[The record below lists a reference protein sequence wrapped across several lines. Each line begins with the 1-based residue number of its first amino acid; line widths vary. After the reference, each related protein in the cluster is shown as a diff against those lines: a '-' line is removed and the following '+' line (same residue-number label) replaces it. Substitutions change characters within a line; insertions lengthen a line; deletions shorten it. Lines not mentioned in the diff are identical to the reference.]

1 MHTRHL
7 VSLLVLAS
15 ACSREPKAEPQPD
28 SAAVAP
34 SAGTELLEADI
45 EGAEY
50 QIQFVD
56 MAVGPIR
63 FTDRK
68 WTDSATQS
76 TVTLLQTLGGDL
88 DGDGR
93 GDGLAILAANF
104 GGTGTFVSAV
114 PVLNRDGKAM
124 PGKGAPLGDRTRIQ
138 ALSLNADTVV
148 IEMIAAGPADP
159 ACCPSDTVTQRF
171 HLVGDSLALLP

>member
-7 VSLLVLAS
+7 VYLLVLAA
-15 ACSREPKAEPQPD
+15 ACSRAPKADPRPD
-28 SAAVAP
+28 SAAVSP
-34 SAGTELLEADI
+34 SDSAELREADI

-56 MAVGPIR
+56 LAVGPIR

-68 WTDSATQS
+68 WTDSAMQA

-114 PVLNRDGKAM
+114 PVLNRDGKAV
-124 PGKGAPLGDRTRIQ
+124 PGRGAPLGDRTRIQ

-148 IEMIAAGPADP
+148 IEMIAAGPGDP
-159 ACCPSDTVTQRF
+159 FCCPSDTLTQRF
-171 HLVGDSLALLP
+171 RLVGDSLALLP

>member
-7 VSLLVLAS
+7 VFLLALAA
-15 ACSREPKAEPQPD
+15 ACSREPKADPQLD
-28 SAAVAP
+28 SAAAVATA
-34 SAGTELLEADI
+34 SAYLLATDI

-56 MAVGPIR
+56 LAVGPIR
-63 FTDRK
+63 FTDRV
-68 WTDSATQS
+68 WTDSATQA
-76 TVTLLQTLGGDL
+76 TVRLLQTLGGDL

-114 PVLNRDGKAM
+114 PVLNREGRAVS
-124 PGKGAPLGDRTRIQ
+124 GRGAPLGDRTKIQ
-138 ALSLNADTVV
+138 ALSLDADTVV
-148 IEMIAAGPADP
+148 IEMIAAGPGDP
-159 ACCPSDTVTQRF
+159 FCCPSDTLVQRY